1 MSDNANY
8 DLSNNIGDD
17 TDTTSTKPISHS
29 EIQDKSVKDSIAN
42 NQNITAQVQARQ
54 ISEPKV
60 ENQANMNKSN
70 TATNSAN
77 DFTQVQDLPLGTP
90 QGQQTIMPNNPL
102 NTNSNNAPNSGTGVN
117 SQAQSQHNSA
127 PIKSTAFN
135 QRDDI
140 NNPHTAD
147 TDGNEETH
155 FGYKTVNKAE
165 KQARVADVFTSV
177 AKKYDIMNDLM
188 SFGIHRLWKRFA
200 ISLSGVRA
208 GQHVLDIAGGTGDLA
223 KVFSREV
230 GRNGHVVLSD
240 INAAMLEVGRERLI
254 NAGCNNVD
262 FVLANAETLAPF
274 DDESFDLLTI
284 SFGLR
289 NVTDKDAALRSM
301 YRVLKPGG
309 RLLILE
315 FSKPIFEPLSKAYDL
330 YSFTALP
337 MMGKLVAN
345 DAESYQYLAESIRMH
360 PDQQTLKQMM
370 EQAGF
375 VNCDYHNLT
384 AGIVAVHR
392 GFKA

>member
-1 MSDNANY
+1 MSAPINTNA
-8 DLSNNIGDD
+8 
-17 TDTTSTKPISHS
+17 TDPKAMPQSQ
-29 EIQDKSVKDSIAN
+29 IQDKLIKDSIT
-42 NQNITAQVQARQ
+42 QQQHISAQAQARQ
-54 ISEPKV
+54 STLP
-60 ENQANMNKSN
+60 
-70 TATNSAN
+70 N
-77 DFTQVQDLPLGTP
+77 DDTFTQVADLPIGAP
-90 QGQQTIMPNNPL
+90 QGQQTTMPNH
-102 NTNSNNAPNSGTGVN
+102 THSNDA
-117 SQAQSQHNSA
+117 SA
-127 PIKSTAFN
+127 PSFAKAATQQTLFN

-147 TDGNEETH
+147 TDGAEETH

-188 SFGIHRLWKRFA
+188 SFGIHRLWKRYA

-208 GQHVLDIAGGTGDLA
+208 GQQVLDIAGGTGDLA

-230 GRNGHVVLSD
+230 GRHGHVVLSD

-254 NAGCNNVD
+254 NAACNNVD

-274 DDESFDLLTI
+274 DDDSFDLVTI

-289 NVTDKDAALRSM
+289 NVTDKDAALKSM

-337 MMGKLVAN
+337 IMGKIIAN
-345 DAESYQYLAESIRMH
+345 DSESYQYLAESIRMH

-370 EQAGF
+370 EHAGF
-375 VNCDYHNLT
+375 ESCDYHNLT